1 MADEKKVERLPLVE
15 LVAVERGFY
24 KGAMVEPGKSFMY
37 DPNPRKPG
45 NTVKPPKWAKPKEEA
60 KKALSEQA
68 AKVKAFD
75 TKPKEAQVAAREKG
89 AALTGAAPLA

>member
-1 MADEKKVERLPLVE
+1 MAEEKKAERLPLVE

-24 KGAMVEPGKSFMY
+24 KGAMVEPGRSFMY
-37 DPNPRKPG
+37 DPNPSKPG
-45 NTVKPPKWAKPKEEA
+45 SKVKPPKWAKPKEEA
-60 KKALSEQA
+60 TKVLSEKA

-75 TKPKEAQVAAREKG
+75 TKPKEAQQASRDKG